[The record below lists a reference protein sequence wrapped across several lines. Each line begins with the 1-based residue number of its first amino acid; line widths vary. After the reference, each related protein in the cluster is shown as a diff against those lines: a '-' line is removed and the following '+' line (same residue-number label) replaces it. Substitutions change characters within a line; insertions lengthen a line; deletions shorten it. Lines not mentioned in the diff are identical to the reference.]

1 MNTENQMPAGGKSSL
16 PCESAPIFEEDE
28 SRKAKPVHADQKDK
42 CFAWLYL
49 LVGYGFVYTFTSLDF
64 GRHLLFF
71 TVAYAAVVLAYTL
84 LKGGHPGRESWF
96 WLVIM
101 LGIGVPY
108 AFWSA
113 MPFLQIPMLIL
124 CAAYWTLIISGSLL
138 EKDKTSAWVLFDG
151 WNALLR
157 VPFGN
162 FGCGFRIMTGIH
174 GDEERARHDLE
185 KGGRG
190 KDIRYIFLGIILAVP
205 VLLIVLPL
213 LSSADEGF
221 QRMIQNSGLYIQEHF
236 LYTIARM
243 ILSLPVAAYLFGL
256 IYGGIHKRNTDGI
269 DKESLRETSRSIRIV
284 PTTAIATAMLIVC
297 AIYLLFIG
305 LQGKYLFS
313 AFAGIRPEN
322 FTYAEYARRGFF
334 ELCQTAV
341 LNMILLLGAN
351 MFSGK
356 ENKDSPVLRWLNVLL
371 SVLTLLLI
379 LTAMSKMVL
388 YISAFGF
395 TIKRVL
401 TMVFMIWMAVVFTL
415 VIVRQWR
422 AFPMVR
428 IGVIAGAVLYCSL
441 CVLPV
446 EHLMESYNRKYFPED
461 ALGLELQQTDR
472 NPMAE
477 NDFP

>member
-1 MNTENQMPAGGKSSL
+1 MNRDDQMPAGSKSSL
-16 PCESAPIFEEDE
+16 PCESAPIFQEDE
-28 SRKAKPVHADQKDK
+28 WRKAEPIDADRKDK

-49 LVGYGFVYTFTSLDF
+49 LVGYGFVYTFTSMNF
-64 GRHLLFF
+64 GGHLVLF
-71 TVAYAAVVLAYTL
+71 TIAYAAIVLAYVF
-84 LKGGHPGRESWF
+84 LKGGHPGKESWF

-113 MPFLQIPMLIL
+113 MPFLQVPMLIV

-138 EKDKTSAWVLFDG
+138 EKDKTSQWVVFDG
-151 WNALLR
+151 WNALLW

-162 FGCGFRIMTGIH
+162 FGCSFKIITGLH
-174 GDEERARHDLE
+174 ADREESGDEPE
-185 KGGRG
+185 KKSRGR
-190 KDIRYIFLGIILAVP
+190 DIRYVLLGVVIAVP
-205 VLLIVLPL
+205 VLFIVLPL

-221 QRMIQNSGLYIQEHF
+221 QRMMQNSGLYIQEHF

-256 IYGGIHKRNTDGI
+256 IYGGIHKRNTDRM
-269 DKESLRETSRSIRIV
+269 DKESLRETSRSIQIV
-284 PTTAIATAMLIVC
+284 PTTAITTAMLIVC

-334 ELCQTAV
+334 ELCQTAA
-341 LNMILLLGAN
+341 LNLVLLLGAN
-351 MFSGK
+351 LFARKKNTNSA
-356 ENKDSPVLRWLNVLL
+356 VLRWLNVLL

-388 YISAFGF
+388 YITAFGF

-401 TMVFMIWMAVVFTL
+401 TMVFMIWMALVFTL
-415 VIVRQWR
+415 VILRQWR
-422 AFPMVR
+422 EFPMVR
-428 IGVIAGAVLYCSL
+428 ICVIAGAVLYCSL
-441 CVLPV
+441 CVLPI
-446 EHLMESYNRKYFPED
+446 ERMMDSYNQRYFPEHSI
-461 ALGLELQQTDR
+461 E
-472 NPMAE
+472 E
-477 NDFP
+477 NLRQ

>member
-1 MNTENQMPAGGKSSL
+1 MNTEKQMPAGSENGL
-16 PCESAPIFEEDE
+16 PCESAPVFEENE
-28 SRKAKPVHADQKDK
+28 WIKAKPIEADGKDK

-49 LVGYGFVYTFTSLDF
+49 LVGYGFVYTFTSMDF
-64 GRHLLFF
+64 GSHLAFY
-71 TVAYAAVVLAYTL
+71 TTAYAAAVLAYIF
-84 LKGGHPGRESWF
+84 LKGGRPGRESWF
-96 WLVIM
+96 WMVIM
-101 LGIGVPY
+101 LGVGVPY

-113 MPFLQIPMLIL
+113 MPFLQVPMLIV
-124 CAAYWTLIISGSLL
+124 CAAYWTLLISGSLL
-138 EKDKTSAWVLFDG
+138 EKDKTSEWVVFDG

-162 FGCGFRIMTGIH
+162 FGCGFKIITGIH
-174 GDEERARHDLE
+174 EDRDTDEELQ
-185 KGGRG
+185 KKSRG
-190 KDIRYIFLGIILAVP
+190 KDIRYIILGIIIAVP
-205 VLLIVLPL
+205 VLLLVLPL

-221 QRMIQNSGLYIQEHF
+221 QRLMQNSGLYIQEHF
-236 LYTIARM
+236 LYTLARM
-243 ILSLPVAAYLFGL
+243 ILSLPVSAYLFGL
-256 IYGGIHKRNTDGI
+256 IYGGIHKRNTDCI
-269 DKESLRETSRSIRIV
+269 DKEELRETSRSIRIV
-284 PTTAIATAMLIVC
+284 PNTAVTTAILIVC

-334 ELCQTAV
+334 ELCQIAA
-341 LNMILLLGAN
+341 LNLVLLLGAN
-351 MFSGK
+351 LFSRKGK
-356 ENKDSPVLRWLNVLL
+356 ESSAVLRWLNVLL

-388 YISAFGF
+388 YIAAFGF

-422 AFPMVR
+422 TFPMVR
-428 IGVIAGAVLYCSL
+428 ISVITGAVLYCML

-446 EHLMESYNRKYFPED
+446 EYMMDSFNQKYFPEQIT
-461 ALGLELQQTDR
+461 E
-472 NPMAE
+472 E
-477 NDFP
+477 NIY

>member
-1 MNTENQMPAGGKSSL
+1 MNRDDQMPAGSKSSL

-28 SRKAKPVHADQKDK
+28 WKKAEPIDADSKDK

-49 LVGYGFVYTFTSLDF
+49 LVGYGFVYTFTSMDF
-64 GRHLLFF
+64 GGHLVLF
-71 TVAYAAVVLAYTL
+71 TIAYAAIVLAYVF
-84 LKGGHPGRESWF
+84 LKGGHPGKESWF

-113 MPFLQIPMLIL
+113 MPFLQIPMLIV

-138 EKDKTSAWVLFDG
+138 EKDKTSQWVVFDG
-151 WNALLR
+151 WNALLW

-162 FGCGFRIMTGIH
+162 FGCSFKIITGLH
-174 GDEERARHDLE
+174 ADREESGDEPE
-185 KGGRG
+185 KKSRGR
-190 KDIRYIFLGIILAVP
+190 DIRYVLLGVVIAVP
-205 VLLIVLPL
+205 VLFIVLPL

-221 QRMIQNSGLYIQEHF
+221 QRMMQNSGLYIQEHF

-256 IYGGIHKRNTDGI
+256 IYGGIHKRNTDRM
-269 DKESLRETSRSIRIV
+269 DKESLRETSRSIQIV
-284 PTTAIATAMLIVC
+284 PTTAITTAMLIVC

-334 ELCQTAV
+334 ELCQTAA
-341 LNMILLLGAN
+341 LNLVLLLGAN
-351 MFSGK
+351 LFARKKNTNSA
-356 ENKDSPVLRWLNVLL
+356 VLRWLNVLL

-388 YISAFGF
+388 YITAFGF

-401 TMVFMIWMAVVFTL
+401 TMVFMIWMALVFTL
-415 VIVRQWR
+415 VILRQWR
-422 AFPMVR
+422 EFPMVR
-428 IGVIAGAVLYCSL
+428 ICVIAGAVLYCSL

-446 EHLMESYNRKYFPED
+446 EHMMDSYNQRHFPDHSIE
-461 ALGLELQQTDR
+461 
-472 NPMAE
+472 E
-477 NDFP
+477 NLRH

>member
-1 MNTENQMPAGGKSSL
+1 MNRDDQMPAGSKSSL
-16 PCESAPIFEEDE
+16 PCESAPIFQEDE
-28 SRKAKPVHADQKDK
+28 WRKAEPIDADSKDK

-49 LVGYGFVYTFTSLDF
+49 LVGYGFVYTFTSMDF
-64 GRHLLFF
+64 GGHLVLF
-71 TVAYAAVVLAYTL
+71 TIAYAAIVLAYVF
-84 LKGGHPGRESWF
+84 LKGGHPGKESWF

-113 MPFLQIPMLIL
+113 MPFLQVPMLIV

-138 EKDKTSAWVLFDG
+138 EKDKTSQWVVFDG
-151 WNALLR
+151 WNALLW

-162 FGCGFRIMTGIH
+162 FGCSFKIITGLH
-174 GDEERARHDLE
+174 EDREESGDEPE
-185 KGGRG
+185 KKSRGR
-190 KDIRYIFLGIILAVP
+190 DIRYVLLGVVIAVP
-205 VLLIVLPL
+205 VLFIVLPL

-221 QRMIQNSGLYIQEHF
+221 QRMMQNSGLYIQEHF

-256 IYGGIHKRNTDGI
+256 IYGGIHKRNTDRM
-269 DKESLRETSRSIRIV
+269 DKESLRETSRSIQIV
-284 PTTAIATAMLIVC
+284 PTTAITTAMLIVC

-334 ELCQTAV
+334 ELCQTAA
-341 LNMILLLGAN
+341 LNLVLLLGAN
-351 MFSGK
+351 LFARKKNTNSA
-356 ENKDSPVLRWLNVLL
+356 VLRWLNVLL

-388 YISAFGF
+388 YITAFGF

-401 TMVFMIWMAVVFTL
+401 TMVFMIWMALVFTL
-415 VIVRQWR
+415 VILRQWR
-422 AFPMVR
+422 EFPMVR
-428 IGVIAGAVLYCSL
+428 ICVIAGAVLYCSL
-441 CVLPV
+441 CVLPI
-446 EHLMESYNRKYFPED
+446 ECMMDSYNQRYFPEHSI
-461 ALGLELQQTDR
+461 E
-472 NPMAE
+472 E
-477 NDFP
+477 NLRQ